1 MHTKGHIPCQVACA
15 KGLVACY
22 ISPSTHNMG
31 KTCMKTWTQNM
42 SRNAKVKK
50 KWGKTW
56 ADWGKKNCSNTLI
69 LTALTTNYGHM

>member
-15 KGLVACY
+15 KGLATCY
-22 ISPSTHNMG
+22 ISLTTHNMG

-50 KWGKTW
+50 NEAKLGQIGGKRIV
-56 ADWGKKNCSNTLI
+56 AI
-69 LTALTTNYGHM
+69 LLYINN

>member
-1 MHTKGHIPCQVACA
+1 MRTKGHITCQVACA

-31 KTCMKTWTQNM
+31 KTWTQNM

-50 KWGKTW
+50 TG
-56 ADWGKKNCSNTLI
+56 ADWGRLGEKEL
-69 LTALTTNYGHM
+69 